1 MKGEGTMPKTPQ
13 QILDDIEPNLI
24 AEGLIP
30 RTVELPNG
38 EEAEFW
44 VKKKEVW
51 IVGPTSRSKFGWIDP
66 EGQSDEDL
74 AKRIHG
80 LLAFL

>member
-1 MKGEGTMPKTPQ
+1 MTKTPQ
-13 QILDDIEPNLI
+13 QILDDMEPNLI
-24 AEGLIP
+24 KDGYIP

-51 IVGPTSRSKFGWIDP
+51 IVGPNTRTRFPWIDP
-66 EGQSDEDL
+66 DGCSDEDL
-74 AKRIHG
+74 ARRIHG
-80 LLAFL
+80 FLPWM